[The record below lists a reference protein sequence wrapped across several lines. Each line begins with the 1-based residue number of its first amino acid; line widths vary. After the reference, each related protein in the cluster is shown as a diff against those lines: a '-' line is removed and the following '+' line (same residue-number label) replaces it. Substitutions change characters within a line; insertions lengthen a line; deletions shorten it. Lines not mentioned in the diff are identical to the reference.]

1 MSELNQPKRLVL
13 YADDDLDD
21 LQFVRESFAEHAED
35 IQLHTF
41 PGAIELLEY
50 IANRKTNTPPC
61 LVILDINMP
70 RLDGKTALKLLRNI
84 HGYENIPVVLF
95 TTSMSPYD
103 AQFAHSYNASFISKP
118 LTSLQM
124 DAITKNFLDHC
135 NEGVKK

>member
-1 MSELNQPKRLVL
+1 MRELNQPKRLVL

-21 LQFVRESFAEHAED
+21 LQFVRESFAEHAAD

-50 IANRKTNTPPC
+50 IANKKSDLAPC
-61 LVILDINMP
+61 LIILDINMP

-95 TTSMSPYD
+95 TTSMSPHD
-103 AQFAHSYNASFISKP
+103 AVFAHGYNASFISKT
-118 LTSLQM
+118 LTSWQM

-135 NEGVKK
+135 NEGIKK